1 MVVTENAATISGLA
15 TNNLYEYQ
23 IQSVKGNNTTEWSK
37 LADFALLTLDSDA
50 DNTKAINQ
58 YNGKYAHITLDGRTF
73 FKDNSW
79 NTIYLPFDLTLAE
92 VAASPLADADIRTL
106 TNNITEEGDKVTLN
120 FTAEG
125 EALTSWGGNMFYG
138 GVPYIAKWTEGSDI
152 VNPEFANVTITSA
165 RYYVGDNTKVAFE
178 GTYAPIS
185 YDAEDTSI
193 LFIGEDNKLNWPLAG
208 AKIGAFRG
216 FFELFGMTAGY
227 NESGAKQFV
236 TNLDDED
243 PTAIANISSVKDNN
257 DWYDLSGRKLAGK
270 PNMKGIFVTG
280 GRKVTIK

>member
-1 MVVTENAATISGLA
+1 MATTEASATISGLA

-23 IQSVKGNNTTEWSK
+23 IQSVKGDNTSDWSK

-50 DNTKAINQ
+50 DNSQVINT
-58 YNGKYAHITLDGRTF
+58 YNGKYAHVTFAGRTF
-73 FKDNSW
+73 YKDNSW
-79 NTIYLPFDLTLAE
+79 NTLYLPFDLTLDQ
-92 VAASPLADADIRTL
+92 VAASPLGDADVRTL
-106 TNNITEEGDKVTLN
+106 TNNITEDDYKVTLN

-138 GVPYIAKWTEGSDI
+138 GVPYIAKWAEGNDV
-152 VNPEFANVTITSA
+152 VNPEFANVTITNQQ
-165 RYYVGDNTKVAFE
+165 YYVGDNTKVVFE

-185 YDAEDTSI
+185 FDAEDTSI
-193 LFIGEDNKLNWPLAG
+193 LFIGEGNKLNWPLAG

-216 FFELFGMTAGY
+216 FFELIGMTAEYGA
-227 NESGAKQFV
+227 SGAKQFV

-243 PTAIANISSVKDNN
+243 PTAIANISNVKDNN